1 MALTTDGPSVKPIL
15 NPPLF
20 LVLSMLTLS
29 LNIEV
34 IEKR

>member
-20 LVLSMLTLS
+20 LVLPMLYAS
-29 LNIEV
+29 LNGEV
-34 IEKR
+34 IERQ